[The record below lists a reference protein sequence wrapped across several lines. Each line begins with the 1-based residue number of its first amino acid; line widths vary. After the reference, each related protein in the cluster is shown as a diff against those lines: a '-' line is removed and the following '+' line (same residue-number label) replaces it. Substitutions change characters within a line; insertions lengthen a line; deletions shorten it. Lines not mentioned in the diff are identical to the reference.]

1 MWRQDRAEK
10 VWAVR
15 AHQLSGVIGQH
26 VHHGAGLHGPPGP
39 QRTRCVHTRVLGHFR
54 ARERGGGRREPSARG
69 WVYGNMHHNRLQVRP
84 REELRRPKWSK
95 YRKSVVVNTENSSVT
110 VYFAFQCR
118 TKDAEALKCAR
129 VSHWLQ
135 QKTKNRK
142 HTYTHTH
149 IRAHTLSCCTIEEIL
164 NCFNYASQS
173 IWNCYFKCTY

>member
-69 WVYGNMHHNRLQVRP
+69 RVYGNMHHNRLQVRP

-110 VYFAFQCR
+110 VYFAFQRR
-118 TKDAEALKCAR
+118 TKDAEALK
-129 VSHWLQ
+129 SDFSKKL
-135 QKTKNRK
+135 KTAS
-142 HTYTHTH
+142 THTH
-149 IRAHTLSCCTIEEIL
+149 IRARAHTRSCCTIEEIL